1 MLQKLELSTDADVV
15 SGIHCLTAKT
25 NQAVRRVDIN
35 CSSLQV
41 RSTGGPSPQAATI
54 FNIANHTVATV
65 SNVGLVEAQQLGTTN
80 LTGLVQ
86 ASDPVKGQTVLH
98 SKVTL
103 LIFEVLC
110 LH

>member
-1 MLQKLELSTDADVV
+1 M
-15 SGIHCLTAKT
+15 
-25 NQAVRRVDIN
+25 RFIN
-35 CSSLQV
+35 HGASCWNCVLLQV

-98 SKVTL
+98 SKVTPLICDVLFL
-103 LIFEVLC
+103 LAIKRKGFGG
-110 LH
+110 